1 MRLVQVV
8 ALAALVT
15 AVAALAGVGRPGPA
29 RGSSASSSARSSAA
43 PGRVITVNGTGMA
56 KAVPNQAS
64 FTFGVQAEASTA
76 QAAQAVAAAR
86 MAHVISAMRAR
97 GIAKTD
103 LQTADVSVG
112 PQWSSSGTISGY
124 SAHSSLNVKV
134 RGVARAGR
142 IVDAA
147 VAAGATETSGPTFSR
162 ADRAALYS
170 SALRN
175 AFTQARAKARTLAVQ
190 AGVHLAGVVRVEE
203 QAPEPQP
210 YPGIYA
216 TALDKASTPV
226 EPGTQETKAT
236 VSVTFALA

>member
-8 ALAALVT
+8 ALAALVA

-29 RGSSASSSARSSAA
+29 RGSSAA
-43 PGRVITVNGTGMA
+43 PVQAKAITVNGTATA
-56 KAVPNQAS
+56 KAVPNEAS

-76 QAAQAVAAAR
+76 QAAQAAAAVR
-86 MAHVISAMRAR
+86 MARVVSAMRSLRIAR
-97 GIAKTD
+97 AD
-103 LQTADVSVG
+103 LQTVDASVG
-112 PQWSSSGTISGY
+112 PRWNNDGSISGY
-124 SAHSSLNVKV
+124 SAHSSLSVKV

-162 ADRAALYS
+162 ADRAKLYS

-175 AFTQARAKARTLAVQ
+175 AVAQARAKARTLAAE
-190 AGVHLAGVVRVEE
+190 AGVQLAGVVRVME
-203 QAPEPQP
+203 QAPQPPP
-210 YPGIYA
+210 YPGIYDA
-216 TALDKASTPV
+216 TVLQKTPV

>member
-8 ALAALVT
+8 ALAALV
-15 AVAALAGVGRPGPA
+15 AAGAALAGVGRPGSA
-29 RGSSASSSARSSAA
+29 RGSSAA
-43 PGRVITVNGTGMA
+43 PEPAKVITVNGTGTA
-56 KAVPNQAS
+56 KAVPNEAS

-76 QAAQAVAAAR
+76 QAAQAAAATR
-86 MAHVISAMRAR
+86 MARVITAMRGR
-97 GIAKTD
+97 GIAKAD

-112 PQWSSSGTISGY
+112 PQWSSDGSISGY

-170 SALRN
+170 AALRD
-175 AFTQARAKARTLAVQ
+175 AVAQARAKARALAVE
-190 AGVHLAGVVRVEE
+190 AGVHLAGVIRVEE

-210 YPGIYA
+210 YPGVYA
-216 TALDKASTPV
+216 AALERVSTPV

-236 VSVTFALA
+236 VSVTFALS